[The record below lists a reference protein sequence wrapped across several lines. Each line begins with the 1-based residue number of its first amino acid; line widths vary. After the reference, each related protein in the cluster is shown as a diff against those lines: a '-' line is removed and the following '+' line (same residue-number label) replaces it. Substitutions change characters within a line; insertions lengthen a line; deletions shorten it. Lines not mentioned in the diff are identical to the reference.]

1 MDLYGLATFMTN
13 TSYWLSEFV
22 NLMFYFS
29 EMKGIILII
38 AKYKC
43 RSLVINNADLAILF
57 SIIIL

>member
-1 MDLYGLATFMTN
+1 MDLYRLATFMTN
-13 TSYWLSEFV
+13 TSYWLLEFV

-43 RSLVINNADLAILF
+43 RSLVINNADLAIIF